1 MPKPSKRCTAAFV
14 VEEGVSS
21 GHGHRFVSF
30 LVRISRS
37 SQQRR
42 ELTPSSCMEEGREQL
57 SILYS
62 LGFLKLKLYY
72 TQNSDSDSALGMSS
86 EPIR

>member
-1 MPKPSKRCTAAFV
+1 
-14 VEEGVSS
+14 
-21 GHGHRFVSF
+21 
-30 LVRISRS
+30 
-37 SQQRR
+37 
-42 ELTPSSCMEEGREQL
+42 MEEGREQL
-57 SILYS
+57 PILYS